1 MKHIRSALLSLAG
14 WTIPGLVA
22 GAATVL
28 FLPVEPETRAYL
40 GRLGAALLVSWWI
53 WAPIAPAVRVA
64 MRRVPLER
72 PLWRPL
78 TMHVVLATASALAWS
93 AWSAWALSLSRPPTL
108 PAESYGATLQRL
120 IGGHVLL
127 GVAVYAS
134 LVAVLMAMD
143 ERAARRRREL
153 DTVRLEADLAQ
164 AQLRALQMQL
174 QPHFL
179 FNTLHGIAMLTDTD
193 PAGAESMAVKLA
205 ELLRATLSLRDV
217 PEVPLRTELDLLRA
231 YLAIEETRFGDRLVV
246 TFVVPDDALD
256 ERVPSFLLQPIVE
269 NAVRHGVAPRVE
281 TGHIAIGV
289 AREAHALAAV
299 GGRRRARIWRGSVRG
314 RRRGAAGHA
323 RALGAALW
331 RRGLD
336 SVRNAERGRAGRARD
351 DSHSARRAA
360 GLMADDAL
368 RVVVADDEPAAL
380 NGLARRLAASPQLR
394 VVATCPNGI
403 AALEQIRVTRPDAA
417 FLDVAMP
424 GLAGLDVVRALDPA
438 ERPHIVFVT
447 AYDRFAIQAFDLYA
461 VDYLLKPFTRERLA
475 AAVSRLHERQRSQ
488 SRANDPLDAL
498 LQSAQPVV
506 TPERLVVRTAETILV
521 IPPHEIDWCSAED
534 NYVRI
539 HAGSKRHLIRMT
551 MRRLEE
557 LLPRA
562 TFARI
567 HRSAIVNVER
577 VRECTPLGGGEYRL
591 TLVNGLRLVVSRSY
605 REAVLDRLQ
614 QARAR

>member
-1 MKHIRSALLSLAG
+1 
-14 WTIPGLVA
+14 
-22 GAATVL
+22 
-28 FLPVEPETRAYL
+28 
-40 GRLGAALLVSWWI
+40 
-53 WAPIAPAVRVA
+53 
-64 MRRVPLER
+64 
-72 PLWRPL
+72 
-78 TMHVVLATASALAWS
+78 
-93 AWSAWALSLSRPPTL
+93 
-108 PAESYGATLQRL
+108 
-120 IGGHVLL
+120 
-127 GVAVYAS
+127 
-134 LVAVLMAMD
+134 VAVLMAMD

-269 NAVRHGVAPRVE
+269 NAVRHGVAPRV
-281 TGHIAIGV
+281 
-289 AREAHALAAV
+289 
-299 GGRRRARIWRGSVRG
+299 
-314 RRRGAAGHA
+314 AAGHA

-336 SVRNAERGRAGRARD
+336 SVRNAERGRAGGGRARD

-360 GLMADDAL
+360 GLMAHDVL

-475 AAVSRLHERQRSQ
+475 AAVSRLHERQRSRR
-488 SRANDPLDAL
+488 SANDPLDAL